1 MARGD
6 RRRLRAPGGAR
17 DRRRLGQSR
26 RAFGRRRPFAAGQG
40 HSGRLGD
47 LRHHGSAA
55 LAQPVRRR
63 RVVKYGFL
71 DRTVVEDSPLAR
83 TDPRAKLLLTLAA
96 VTAVASEPNGELGA
110 YPYYFALLALLAL
123 AGRVGPL
130 RLLRRC
136 LPAAPFIGMAAALP
150 LVSIW
155 LDAGDAAAAQ
165 LFALSVL
172 LRSGLAIALLTLL
185 TETTA
190 FADLLQAMR
199 ALRAPE
205 ALSAITTLMYRY
217 IFVLFDEW
225 RRVSQAR
232 ACRTAG
238 KLRLPALPFYGQQV
252 GLAFVRSWER
262 SERVHAAMNLRG
274 FTGALPVAARLQL
287 TAADVVPAT
296 LAALAFWAVR
306 ILL

>member
-1 MARGD
+1 M
-6 RRRLRAPGGAR
+6 
-17 DRRRLGQSR
+17 
-26 RAFGRRRPFAAGQG
+26 
-40 HSGRLGD
+40 
-47 LRHHGSAA
+47 
-55 LAQPVRRR
+55 
-63 RVVKYGFL
+63 KYGFL